1 MAEYFLTGGTGFV
14 GGHLADQLL
23 EAGHDLV
30 VLARDPADASALADS
45 GADVVAGDLR
55 DPETMREPMRGVDG
69 VFHLAAWYEVG
80 PADPSGMEAINVDG
94 TRHVLELVDDLDVPR
109 AVYTSTLA
117 VNSDTGGAVV
127 DEDYRFDGEHL
138 SEYDRTK
145 WEAHHE
151 VAVPMAEAGV
161 PVVTV
166 MPGVI
171 YGPGDE
177 SAVGRAIRQFLAGD
191 LPVIPRRTAYTWGHV
206 DDVARAHV
214 QAMERGEPGAEYIV
228 GGPIATLVE
237 AFDYVAEAA
246 GRPPPRAL
254 PPWVFGALAPVA
266 QVLER
271 VVTLPQDYRAE
282 TLRVLAGATYL
293 GDNTRATQE
302 LGLEHRPLREGLA
315 ATVATEMATEE
326 RDQDAAAV
334 GGGPEG

>member
-23 EAGHDLV
+23 DAGHDLV
-30 VLARDPADASALADS
+30 LLARDPADASDLADR
-45 GADVVAGDLR
+45 GAEVVAGDVTDR
-55 DPETMREPMRGVDG
+55 ESMREPMRGVDG

-80 PADPSGMEAINVDG
+80 PADPSGMDAINVEG
-94 TRHVLELVDDLDVPR
+94 TRHVLELVDELDVPK

-117 VNSDTGGAVV
+117 VNSDTGGRVV
-127 DEDYRFDGEHL
+127 DESYRFDGDHL

-145 WEAHHE
+145 WEAHYE
-151 VAVPMAEAGV
+151 VAAPMAEAGV

-177 SAVGRAIRQFLAGD
+177 SAVGRAIRQFLQGD

-206 DDVARAHV
+206 EDVARAHV
-214 QAMERGEPGAEYIV
+214 QAMERGEPGEEYIV

-266 QVLER
+266 GLLER
-271 VVTLPQDYRAE
+271 VLTLPQDYRAE
-282 TLRVLAGATYL
+282 SLRVLAGATYL
-293 GDNTRATQE
+293 GDNTKARRE
-302 LGLEHRPLREGLA
+302 LGIEHRPLRTGLA
-315 ATVATEMATEE
+315 ETVAAE
-326 RDQDAAAV
+326 R
-334 GGGPEG
+334 GG